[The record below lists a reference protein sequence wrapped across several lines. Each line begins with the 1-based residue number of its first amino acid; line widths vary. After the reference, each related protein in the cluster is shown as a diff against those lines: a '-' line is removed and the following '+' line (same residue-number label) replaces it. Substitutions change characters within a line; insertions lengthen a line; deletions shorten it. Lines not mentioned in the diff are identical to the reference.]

1 MNIKNIENYIKKI
14 FKKNKRRNN
23 KSIVLN
29 KMKQTTFIK
38 KRKQIV
44 FNYNFFEKFKLFWN
58 NKSYYYISIIV
69 TLLIIAI
76 YIIFWPIF
84 KVKYVDTIKQ
94 DDLTNMIISYD
105 SVNKYRWRSIFTID
119 KKEILKSLQNYQQN
133 IRDIKV
139 NIILPNKL
147 RIIIDSYKWIFN
159 TKINNK
165 SFVIT
170 ENWTLI
176 PNKFSWELEELKIK
190 HKIDKNKFLDYKKIF
205 DTKYIKEINNINK
218 LIKENIINIKVNEL
232 TYFVVER
239 ELHLKTENNTTIIFD
254 LNKNIQNQLEKIVIF
269 NKDQLNINKNPIIY
283 IDLRIKNKVFYC
295 TNENEYQCYKNI
307 KSIYP
312 YE

>member
-1 MNIKNIENYIKKI
+1 
-14 FKKNKRRNN
+14 
-23 KSIVLN
+23 
-29 KMKQTTFIK
+29 
-38 KRKQIV
+38 
-44 FNYNFFEKFKLFWN
+44 
-58 NKSYYYISIIV
+58 
-69 TLLIIAI
+69 
-76 YIIFWPIF
+76 
-84 KVKYVDTIKQ
+84 
-94 DDLTNMIISYD
+94 
-105 SVNKYRWRSIFTID
+105 
-119 KKEILKSLQNYQQN
+119 
-133 IRDIKV
+133 
-139 NIILPNKL
+139 
-147 RIIIDSYKWIFN
+147 
-159 TKINNK
+159 
-165 SFVIT
+165 
-170 ENWTLI
+170 
-176 PNKFSWELEELKIK
+176 LKIK